1 MSSVLSLILKAKLFA
16 ELLVPMGAAL
26 GLRPEAELNIVFE
39 SKLMK
44 MS

>member
-1 MSSVLSLILKAKLFA
+1 MPSVLSLILKAKLFA
-16 ELLVPMGAAL
+16 ERLVHTGATL
-26 GLRPEAELNIVFE
+26 GLRPEVKLKIVFE